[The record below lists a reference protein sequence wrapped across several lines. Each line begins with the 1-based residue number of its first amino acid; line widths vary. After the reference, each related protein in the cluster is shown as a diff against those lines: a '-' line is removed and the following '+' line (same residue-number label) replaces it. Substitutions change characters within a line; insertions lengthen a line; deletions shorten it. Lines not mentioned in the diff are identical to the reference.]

1 MRPRSPRAA
10 ALALS
15 LLASCGPLG
24 PSLQSPDGQVPRD
37 APPPGIV
44 AVRLV
49 DFGTYRSRDL
59 ARGAQPDTLH
69 GSGPVSDDLGL
80 ERPGAL
86 VQARL
91 GTSMGFRYVAEGT
104 PAGAELP
111 VRVVARHPPMTLEGR
126 TLSESSWTDV
136 VRIGRQNRAGWRFEA
151 PYELVPGDW
160 TLEVWHG
167 PRLLVRQAFQVEA
180 E

>member
-1 MRPRSPRAA
+1 MRRLPRSASL
-10 ALALS
+10 ALAL
-15 LLASCGPLG
+15 LAACGPLR
-24 PSLQSPDGQVPRD
+24 SSPRWPNGQVPRD

-44 AVRLV
+44 SVRLV
-49 DFGTYRSRDL
+49 DLGTYRSRDL
-59 ARGAQPDTLH
+59 GRGAQPDTLH

-86 VQARL
+86 VHARL

-126 TLSESSWTDV
+126 TLSESSWMDV
-136 VRIGRQNRAGWRFEA
+136 VRIGRSNRAGWRFEA
-151 PYELVPGDW
+151 PYELVPGEW
-160 TLEVWHG
+160 TLEVWQG
-167 PRLLVRQAFQVEA
+167 PRLLVRQGFQVEA